1 MSGCRVNRV
10 FLSGP
15 TLSQQR
21 AGGAISLQG
30 HDISCPYRR
39 LGVHESRQ
47 DIIRLARLTR
57 KPRLHPLTRLWTPRP
72 NCAIIPLWNPG
83 AHNAEPRCTARR
95 KAAAGARNCRMSRCR
110 PATKGACAAIVC
122 WPRSKR
128 CRNPAKGRKRKASID
143 LNRGD
148 ASRPGHFRQARD
160 YSARD
165 VVEALRTFGVYT
177 EGGDGLPGV
186 SSDTNARTDLN

>member
-1 MSGCRVNRV
+1 MSGCGANRV
-10 FLSGP
+10 VSLWANIV
-15 TLSQQR
+15 R
-21 AGGAISLQG
+21 ASAAPPHCRGAIYCAPRKKLAYTK
-30 HDISCPYRR
+30 SC
-39 LGVHESRQ
+39 Q
-47 DIIRLARLTR
+47 DIIRVVRLTR
-57 KPRLHPLTRLWTPRP
+57 KPRLHPLTRLWTARR
-72 NCAIIPLWNPG
+72 NCAIIALWKPA
-83 AHNAEPRCTARR
+83 AHSAEPRWTARR

-165 VVEALRTFGVYT
+165 VVDALRTFGVYT
-177 EGGDGLPGV
+177 VGGDVPPGV
-186 SSDTNARTDLN
+186 ASDTNARTDLN